1 MQNSSI
7 QFWVQYCFE
16 SLLFI
21 PWNWS
26 SDSSPSRL
34 QTVCM
39 NVTRL
44 QMQYLAHTASCKLI
58 LHTKTPQSDEFSCCG
73 IVCNIKKIMTCK
85 TKSTCIQNRFYTY
98 SFVLHF
104 PFTDPVDG
112 THFSGRTVWVFP
124 CKDHLMWI
132 SYLFLYR
139 KITHVPYIHHDCSVL
154 WLLTLPFNFTLFSH

>member
-16 SLLFI
+16 SLLFV
-21 PWNWS
+21 PRNWS

-44 QMQYLAHTASCKLI
+44 QMQYLAHTASWKLT
-58 LHTKTPQSDEFSCCG
+58 LHTKTQQSDEFSCCG
-73 IVCNIKKIMTCK
+73 ILCNTKKIMTCK
-85 TKSTCIQNRFYTY
+85 RLRILVAKTNFTLTVLFCIFHLQTSWRYPLFWQN
-98 SFVLHF
+98 S
-104 PFTDPVDG
+104 
-112 THFSGRTVWVFP
+112 VFP